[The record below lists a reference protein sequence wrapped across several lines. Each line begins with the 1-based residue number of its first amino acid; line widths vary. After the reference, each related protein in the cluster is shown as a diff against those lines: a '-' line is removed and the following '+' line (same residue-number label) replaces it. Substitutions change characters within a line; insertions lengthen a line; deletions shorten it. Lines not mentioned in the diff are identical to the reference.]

1 MKKFYYSVKDGYYVV
16 KDWVTATYQTRRDG
30 FAKRDLWSLDH
41 TITDFVLPRLRAFRN
56 GEANPNTDGPTSC
69 PVLPGYDEEKMGDAE
84 NDAMYEEWLEILD
97 KMIVAFEYHKL
108 DMDDV
113 NSNVLTPED
122 NKWVSLNNYKQE
134 EERRGEMM
142 KEGFA
147 LFAQYYRSLWD

>member
-1 MKKFYYSVKDGYYVV
+1 
-16 KDWVTATYQTRRDG
+16 
-30 FAKRDLWSLDH
+30 
-41 TITDFVLPRLRAFRN
+41 
-56 GEANPNTDGPTSC
+56 
-69 PVLPGYDEEKMGDAE
+69 
-84 NDAMYEEWLEILD
+84 
-97 KMIVAFEYHKL
+97 MIVAFEYHKL

-122 NKWVSLNNYKQE
+122 DKWVSWNNYKQE